1 MVTWKAFIAFRTHF
15 LRLRFGAKV
24 RQPLEKCQEVPGNSE
39 TNAVILTFTN
49 KNTFKFYTSQ
59 LKLKQIK
66 PKEKK
71 RTLTVFPE

>member
-1 MVTWKAFIAFRTHF
+1 MEGIIAFSTHF
-15 LRLRFGAKV
+15 WRLRFGAKV
-24 RQPLEKCQEVPGNSE
+24 RQPLEKCQEVPGNNE
-39 TNAVILTFTN
+39 TNTVILTFSN

-71 RTLTVFPE
+71 QRTQTVFPE

>member
-1 MVTWKAFIAFRTHF
+1 MVTWKAFIAFSTHF

-39 TNAVILTFTN
+39 TNTVILTFSN

-71 RTLTVFPE
+71 TKNTHSFP